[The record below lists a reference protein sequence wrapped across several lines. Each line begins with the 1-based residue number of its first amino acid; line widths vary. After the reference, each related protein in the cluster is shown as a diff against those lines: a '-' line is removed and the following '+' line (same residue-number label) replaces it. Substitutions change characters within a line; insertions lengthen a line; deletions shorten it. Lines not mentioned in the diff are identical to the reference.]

1 MIAPHAMQ
9 SGCPHSQGGAH
20 PEFQKWSNTGAV
32 KSSRLSNEK
41 LNIMVAVPDSTEP
54 GVAYSSPRRKQGYA
68 PSLHQGS
75 HANIEY
81 MGFQQ
86 LVPRKN
92 ACTQIRDGQINRKV
106 EDFHSSAHVSA
117 QHNSYFGT
125 SANANTARQSIDNSG
140 QGHHNFSRHS
150 LKESNLSKNNELQQ
164 RNDAFLASRS
174 SAVPQGYSLRVPAS
188 PSQQR
193 SLVPQRKE
201 QNFPMLRA
209 LLGAKPIDPNSFFTT
224 LSSEKRNSN
233 TELSAA
239 HLSKKKHCK
248 SQRIRSSPDALN
260 CVQARTQNPDQLKE
274 TSTLHQ
280 QQGCSPPLSGPP
292 RCKFL
297 PIGQTE
303 PPTDD
308 QIIEYILEKVKYYRT
323 VEDSKR
329 LPLSNKRGTFS
340 TNEQDSRLQSGSN
353 SAALLSTVSDKD
365 VEKQSPNSVVE
376 EQSAAAVGQELE
388 EDRSKD
394 NKAMADCSPK
404 SKEMGD
410 CTTLTSENNSTGT
423 LLSAIKSSK
432 NAPKSDFVEK
442 NASVTCDLPVKK
454 HLDVTSTAYGDV
466 RLVYSGGCCEDKTF
480 VSSNDDSFYSKWWCD
495 KSLQKVTT
503 IHYTLTALK
512 ELVTSLANV
521 ETIAEMDNFS
531 EVILQQYWNGD
542 KDNIRLFASTEYPHI
557 MMNVA
562 ANCTKNEVESPVV
575 LTAVSAIPLND
586 LTERHPSSKVN
597 CSSSQKEWKS
607 ACLNINKNVD
617 DLDQEPDFLGA
628 LKCMTMKDRGFTGQK
643 PMETVWL
650 DSVQGV
656 SEDPTLVSGSVVSE
670 NKTNKTL
677 ELTSPND
684 NHDANTK
691 KLKSIEDSQ
700 HYSVTSKDII
710 ELSNPNSLID
720 QIHPTQQSEHICK
733 GAREKAGSVCSTKDL
748 STTLSENKAK
758 KQVIPSE
765 SEGEEVLGRKILPQ
779 SNPRY
784 EDISDDDVPQLSIE
798 LPKNEEHEELNFQTC
813 FEHPHYEDIS
823 EDERSQ
829 VENPSLAQAP
839 EPNDKQSLFENEG
852 YKQSQAHVKTD
863 IISAETAIPKKHVSP
878 KTAVFADAAQY
889 CCYPYFG
896 ETVDGFEGLLCP
908 KCDSEGLLTRQP
920 KHSVSYSLSN
930 ASTCEDPTEDQDEDQ
945 TEDEDDDDWLVIPIS
960 MSDLTFG
967 PKDEDQNG
975 SEEVVL
981 NNGKNGDNGRQGG
994 TSPTHTVLHCP
1005 APKPVPAS
1013 TFSQL
1018 EVFDTIESFQLAKAV
1033 RVRNCFEGSPG
1044 GCTAEYE
1051 KDTEGEPHTSR
1062 RRRESY
1068 SESEDSS
1075 TTEDSCDYSSGSEQ
1089 NYLTVSRQLLERS
1102 APLPPK
1108 RSHSVSEKESNSD
1121 KVTIEQ
1127 KSQTSNSV
1135 KSDCMDKLRQLVTAK
1150 VYSKHV
1156 QPTTNTQRMSK
1167 KEYIITL
1174 DSDTEDDC
1182 DQNYDKRTKRK
1193 RLFSGSRSVNSGDT
1207 ICSQQRRDS
1216 PEIEECE
1223 AVKESLNKY
1232 RSSADS
1238 PAPQHRS
1245 KMNKSHV
1252 KDVIEDACPGQ
1263 SPSTEKSG
1271 QLIEANCAITLS
1283 SDTEDSENEHN
1294 NKKAKRKRLHLPGS
1308 ADSGDATCLQQNRHA
1323 HEPVDTRCGTA
1334 SEPLQEPRLSPA
1346 ETIRQKKETKVF
1358 HGSERV
1364 AKNDDICKKKVKKNN
1379 VKDLSATQ
1387 SGSETVDQQSYA
1399 SSPEKQPS
1407 SVDKEEDSRLV
1418 PNPGLVRLIIQPSS
1432 PASKCLKL
1440 VKESRGHH
1448 KKKYEAQ
1455 VSKTPTETSKKND
1468 SCDTNTQGLYRKENQ
1483 RHHEKNQG
1491 QGIITKPKLVSR
1503 QLSLP
1508 NQGPSTS
1515 TSRLSSTSGHFSEAR
1530 RSSASRGSS
1539 QSEVMS
1545 ASSAPPKSK
1554 QSQPIPRHLPSSK
1567 IKRSHSY
1574 SCPSTSTKSPP
1585 SSASTYSS
1593 AKKARQQ
1600 VTEDWNNGFFPTRR
1614 DRKHSMR
1621 IEDNSRTA
1629 NHDFQREARPGP
1641 TQCERTP
1648 RQGHRYH
1655 NPQKALMKKSICEA
1669 TEWTNH
1675 IHRKAP
1681 MEPSVYF

>member
-1 MIAPHAMQ
+1 
-9 SGCPHSQGGAH
+9 
-20 PEFQKWSNTGAV
+20 
-32 KSSRLSNEK
+32 
-41 LNIMVAVPDSTEP
+41 
-54 GVAYSSPRRKQGYA
+54 
-68 PSLHQGS
+68 
-75 HANIEY
+75 
-81 MGFQQ
+81 
-86 LVPRKN
+86 
-92 ACTQIRDGQINRKV
+92 
-106 EDFHSSAHVSA
+106 
-117 QHNSYFGT
+117 
-125 SANANTARQSIDNSG
+125 
-140 QGHHNFSRHS
+140 
-150 LKESNLSKNNELQQ
+150 
-164 RNDAFLASRS
+164 
-174 SAVPQGYSLRVPAS
+174 
-188 PSQQR
+188 
-193 SLVPQRKE
+193 
-201 QNFPMLRA
+201 MLRA
-209 LLGAKPIDPNSFFTT
+209 LLGAKPIDSNSFFTT
-224 LSSEKRNSN
+224 LSSEKSNSN

-239 HLSKKKHCK
+239 RLSKEKHCK
-248 SQRIRSSPDALN
+248 SQHIRSSPDALN

-274 TSTLHQ
+274 TSPTLHQ

-308 QIIEYILEKVKYYRT
+308 QIIEYILEKVKYYTT
-323 VEDSKR
+323 VGVSKR

-353 SAALLSTVSDKD
+353 SAALLSTVSDKN
-365 VEKQSPNSVVE
+365 VEKQSPNCVVE

-410 CTTLTSENNSTGT
+410 CTTLTSENNST
-423 LLSAIKSSK
+423 
-432 NAPKSDFVEK
+432 
-442 NASVTCDLPVKK
+442 
-454 HLDVTSTAYGDV
+454 
-466 RLVYSGGCCEDKTF
+466 
-480 VSSNDDSFYSKWWCD
+480 
-495 KSLQKVTT
+495 
-503 IHYTLTALK
+503 
-512 ELVTSLANV
+512 
-521 ETIAEMDNFS
+521 
-531 EVILQQYWNGD
+531 
-542 KDNIRLFASTEYPHI
+542 EYPHI

-575 LTAVSAIPLND
+575 LTALSGIPLNE
-586 LTERHPSSKVN
+586 LTERYPSSRVN
-597 CSSSQKEWKS
+597 CSSSQKEWKP

-617 DLDQEPDFLGA
+617 DLDQEPDVFGA
-628 LKCMTMKDRGFTGQK
+628 LKCMTVKDRGFIGQK

-656 SEDPTLVSGSVVSE
+656 SEDPTLVSGSVVCE
-670 NKTNKTL
+670 NKTL

-700 HYSVTSKDII
+700 HCSVTSKDII

-765 SEGEEVLGRKILPQ
+765 SEGEEVLGRKISPQ
-779 SNPRY
+779 SNPQY

-813 FEHPHYEDIS
+813 FEHPHYEDVS

-829 VENPSLAQAP
+829 VENPSLAQVP

-852 YKQSQAHVKTD
+852 YKQSQAHMKTD
-863 IISAETAIPKKHVSP
+863 IISAETAIPKKQVSP
-878 KTAVFADAAQY
+878 KTAVLADAAQY

-908 KCDSEGLLTRQP
+908 KCDSEGLLARQP

-945 TEDEDDDDWLVIPIS
+945 TEDEDDDDDWLVIPIS
-960 MSDLTFG
+960 MSDITFG

-981 NNGKNGDNGRQGG
+981 NGKNGDNGRQGG
-994 TSPTHTVLHCP
+994 TSPTHTVLPCP
-1005 APKPVPAS
+1005 PPKPVPVS

-1033 RVRNCFEGSPG
+1033 RVRNCFEVSPG

-1051 KDTEGEPHTSR
+1051 KDTEGEPHASR

-1089 NYLTVSRQLLERS
+1089 NYMTVSRHLLERS
-1102 APLPPK
+1102 ARLPPK

-1121 KVTIEQ
+1121 KVKIEQ

-1135 KSDCMDKLRQLVTAK
+1135 KSDCMEKLKQLVTAK

-1156 QPTTNTQRMSK
+1156 QPTTNTKRRSK
-1167 KEYIITL
+1167 KEYIISL

-1182 DQNYDKRTKRK
+1182 DQNYDEKTKRK
-1193 RLFSGSRSVNSGDT
+1193 RLFSGSRLVNSGDT
-1207 ICSQQRRDS
+1207 ICSQQRDS

-1245 KMNKSHV
+1245 KINKSHV

-1271 QLIEANCAITLS
+1271 QLIEANSAITLS

-1308 ADSGDATCLQQNRHA
+1308 ADSGDATCLQQNSHA
-1323 HEPVDTRCGTA
+1323 HEPVDTQCGTA

-1346 ETIRQKKETKVF
+1346 ETIRQKNSKETKVF
-1358 HGSERV
+1358 HGSERM
-1364 AKNDDICKKKVKKNN
+1364 AKNDDFCKKKVKKNN

-1387 SGSETVDQQSYA
+1387 SGPETVDQQSYA
-1399 SSPEKQPS
+1399 SSPEKQPW

-1418 PNPGLVRLIIQPSS
+1418 PNPGLVRLIVRPSS
-1432 PASKCLKL
+1432 PASKRLKL

-1468 SCDTNTQGLYRKENQ
+1468 SCDTNTQGLYRNRKENQ
-1483 RHHEKNQG
+1483 RHHENQG
-1491 QGIITKPKLVSR
+1491 QGIVTKPKLVSR

-1515 TSRLSSTSGHFSEAR
+1515 TSRLSSTSGNFSEAR
-1530 RSSASRGSS
+1530 RSSVSRGSS

-1545 ASSAPPKSK
+1545 ASSASPKSK

-1629 NHDFQREARPGP
+1629 NNDFQREARPGP
-1641 TQCERTP
+1641 SRYERTP

-1681 MEPSVYF
+1681 MEPRRVHEGYKWSEKPTKGSARRQQCRYSPRPH